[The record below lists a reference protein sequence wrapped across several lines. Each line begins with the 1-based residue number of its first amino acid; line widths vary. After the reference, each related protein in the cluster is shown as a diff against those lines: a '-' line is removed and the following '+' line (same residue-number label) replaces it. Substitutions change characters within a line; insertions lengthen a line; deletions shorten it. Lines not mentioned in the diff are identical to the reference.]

1 MRQDILGLS
10 IAHVESP
17 FETVTASLGVASF
30 EPGGKESLRTADL
43 VVRADMQLYQA
54 KAAGRNRVSG
64 AAFSA
69 TGADAGANSG
79 ESQAAQ

>member
-1 MRQDILGLS
+1 MRQDILGLR
-10 IAHVESP
+10 IAHVQSP

-30 EPGGKESLRTADL
+30 EPGGKESLSTADL

-69 TGADAGANSG
+69 TGADSG
-79 ESQAAQ
+79 EGQAAQ